1 MMNRVLI
8 TGGPGTGK
16 TSLINELKRNGYNC
30 SEEIVR
36 KITLT
41 KRKEGHKQ
49 YFLSNPLDFSL
60 QLFDQRL
67 TQYNKKYDCDTIIYD
82 RGPIDVLAYLDFKS
96 ILIPKNLIKK
106 SKKLSYKYSFILNPW
121 KEIYV
126 NDDIRYETFEE
137 CKKIHSSPIKFNQVK
152 NERYLKV
159 IDRLKDIRN
168 AQVAFK
174 SVNGI
179 YSSSFDEL
187 IKFVDSAQFTIVQKR
202 DSSYMQYDRVYR
214 IDMLREVIV
223 IDTLGYVSVK
233 DSLFSSNDSY
243 KKMAYVPIDG
253 VDEQFKLKADIIDK
267 NGYNVPV
274 FEVRVSKD
282 LILFDQSRDLI
293 TQEKQTVSVDGVNG
307 PDIVLGSLS
316 DVSTN
321 GNWPTTFDFERK

>member
-1 MMNRVLI
+1 M
-8 TGGPGTGK
+8 K
-16 TSLINELKRNGYNC
+16 K
-30 SEEIVR
+30 
-36 KITLT
+36 
-41 KRKEGHKQ
+41 
-49 YFLSNPLDFSL
+49 FLQ
-60 QLFDQRL
+60 QLFEI
-67 TQYNKKYDCDTIIYD
+67 TEKYRKQITYVLFFFSALLVFAIYQ
-82 RGPIDVLAYLDFKS
+82 S
-96 ILIPKNLIKK
+96 IN
-106 SKKLSYKYSFILNPW
+106 
-121 KEIYV
+121 
-126 NDDIRYETFEE
+126 
-137 CKKIHSSPIKFNQVK
+137 SPIEFNKVK

-179 YSSSFDEL
+179 YSNSFEEL
-187 IKFVDSAQFTIVQKR
+187 VKFVDSAQFTIVQKR
-202 DSSYMQYDRVYR
+202 DSSYMQYDRIYR

-233 DSLFSSNDSY
+233 DSLFSNTYSY
-243 KKMAYVPIDG
+243 KLMASIPIEGID
-253 VDEQFKLKADIIDK
+253 DKFKLKADIIDK

-282 LILFDQSRDLI
+282 LILFDQNKDLI

>member
-1 MMNRVLI
+1 M
-8 TGGPGTGK
+8 K
-16 TSLINELKRNGYNC
+16 
-30 SEEIVR
+30 
-36 KITLT
+36 KIL
-41 KRKEGHKQ
+41 Q
-49 YFLSNPLDFSL
+49 
-60 QLFDQRL
+60 QLFEI
-67 TQYNKKYDCDTIIYD
+67 T
-82 RGPIDVLAYLDFKS
+82 
-96 ILIPKNLIKK
+96 
-106 SKKLSYKYSFILNPW
+106 
-121 KEIYV
+121 EIYRKQITYV
-126 NDDIRYETFEE
+126 LFFFSALLVFAIYQSIN
-137 CKKIHSSPIKFNQVK
+137 SPIEFNKVK

-179 YSSSFDEL
+179 YSNDFDEL
-187 IKFVDSAQFTIVQKR
+187 VKFVDSAQFTIIQKR
-202 DSSYMQYDRVYR
+202 DSSFMQYDRVYR

-223 IDTLGYVSVK
+223 IDTLGYVTVK
-233 DSLFSSNDSY
+233 DSLFSDDDSY
-243 KKMAYVPIDG
+243 KYMALVPING
-253 VDEQFKLKADIIDK
+253 IDEKFKLKADIIDK

-282 LILFDQSRDLI
+282 LILYDQNKDLI

>member
-1 MMNRVLI
+1 MKKFLQQLSEFIEKYRKQITYVLFLFSAI
-8 TGGPGTGK
+8 LVFAIYN
-16 TSLINELKRNGYNC
+16 SINA
-30 SEEIVR
+30 
-36 KITLT
+36 
-41 KRKEGHKQ
+41 
-49 YFLSNPLDFSL
+49 
-60 QLFDQRL
+60 
-67 TQYNKKYDCDTIIYD
+67 
-82 RGPIDVLAYLDFKS
+82 PI
-96 ILIPKNLIKK
+96 
-106 SKKLSYKYSFILNPW
+106 
-121 KEIYV
+121 E
-126 NDDIRYETFEE
+126 
-137 CKKIHSSPIKFNQVK
+137 FNMVK

-179 YSSSFDEL
+179 YSNDFDEL
-187 IKFVDSAQFTIVQKR
+187 VKFVDSAQFTIVQKR

-223 IDTLGYVSVK
+223 VDTLGYVSVK
-233 DSLFSSNDSY
+233 DSLFSNTDSY
-243 KKMAYVPIDG
+243 KSMASIPIDG
-253 VDEQFKLKADIIDK
+253 IDEKFKLKADIIDK

-282 LILFDQSRDLI
+282 LILFDQNKDLI

>member
-1 MMNRVLI
+1 M
-8 TGGPGTGK
+8 K
-16 TSLINELKRNGYNC
+16 K
-30 SEEIVR
+30 
-36 KITLT
+36 
-41 KRKEGHKQ
+41 
-49 YFLSNPLDFSL
+49 FLQ
-60 QLFDQRL
+60 QLFEI
-67 TQYNKKYDCDTIIYD
+67 TEKYRKQITYVLFFFSALLVFAIYQ
-82 RGPIDVLAYLDFKS
+82 S
-96 ILIPKNLIKK
+96 IN
-106 SKKLSYKYSFILNPW
+106 
-121 KEIYV
+121 
-126 NDDIRYETFEE
+126 
-137 CKKIHSSPIKFNQVK
+137 SPIEFNKVK

-179 YSSSFDEL
+179 YSNSFEEL
-187 IKFVDSAQFTIVQKR
+187 VKFVDSAQFTIVQKR
-202 DSSYMQYDRVYR
+202 DSSYMQYDRIYR

-233 DSLFSSNDSY
+233 DSLFSNTDSY
-243 KKMAYVPIDG
+243 KFMASIPIEG
-253 VDEQFKLKADIIDK
+253 VDNKFKLKADIIDK

-282 LILFDQSRDLI
+282 LILFDQNKDLI
-293 TQEKQTVSVDGVNG
+293 AQEKQTVSVDGVNG

>member
-1 MMNRVLI
+1 M
-8 TGGPGTGK
+8 K
-16 TSLINELKRNGYNC
+16 K
-30 SEEIVR
+30 
-36 KITLT
+36 
-41 KRKEGHKQ
+41 
-49 YFLSNPLDFSL
+49 FLL
-60 QLFDQRL
+60 QLSEFIEKYRKQITYVL
-67 TQYNKKYDCDTIIYD
+67 FLFSAVLVFAIYN
-82 RGPIDVLAYLDFKS
+82 S
-96 ILIPKNLIKK
+96 IN
-106 SKKLSYKYSFILNPW
+106 
-121 KEIYV
+121 
-126 NDDIRYETFEE
+126 
-137 CKKIHSSPIKFNQVK
+137 SPIEFNMVK

-179 YSSSFDEL
+179 YSNDFEEL
-187 IKFVDSAQFTIVQKR
+187 VKFVDSAQFTIVQKR

-223 IDTLGYVSVK
+223 VDTLGYVSVK
-233 DSLFSSNDSY
+233 DSLFSNTDSY
-243 KKMAYVPIDG
+243 KYMASIPIDG
-253 VDEQFKLKADIIDK
+253 IDEKFKLKADIIDK

-282 LILFDQSRDLI
+282 LILFDQNKDLI

>member
-1 MMNRVLI
+1 M
-8 TGGPGTGK
+8 
-16 TSLINELKRNGYNC
+16 
-30 SEEIVR
+30 
-36 KITLT
+36 
-41 KRKEGHKQ
+41 
-49 YFLSNPLDFSL
+49 
-60 QLFDQRL
+60 
-67 TQYNKKYDCDTIIYD
+67 
-82 RGPIDVLAYLDFKS
+82 
-96 ILIPKNLIKK
+96 
-106 SKKLSYKYSFILNPW
+106 KKLLSELADFTEKYRKHITYALFLFSFVLVYQ
-121 KEIYV
+121 IYQSI
-126 NDDIRYETFEE
+126 N
-137 CKKIHSSPIKFNQVK
+137 SPIKFNQVK

-233 DSLFSSNDSY
+233 DSLFSNNDSY

>member
-1 MMNRVLI
+1 MKKFLQQLSEFIEKYRKQITYVLFLFSAVLVFAI
-8 TGGPGTGK
+8 YN
-16 TSLINELKRNGYNC
+16 SINA
-30 SEEIVR
+30 
-36 KITLT
+36 
-41 KRKEGHKQ
+41 
-49 YFLSNPLDFSL
+49 
-60 QLFDQRL
+60 
-67 TQYNKKYDCDTIIYD
+67 
-82 RGPIDVLAYLDFKS
+82 PI
-96 ILIPKNLIKK
+96 
-106 SKKLSYKYSFILNPW
+106 
-121 KEIYV
+121 E
-126 NDDIRYETFEE
+126 
-137 CKKIHSSPIKFNQVK
+137 FNMVK

-179 YSSSFDEL
+179 YSNDFEEL
-187 IKFVDSAQFTIVQKR
+187 VKFVDSAQFTIVQKR

-223 IDTLGYVSVK
+223 VDTLGYVSVK
-233 DSLFSSNDSY
+233 DSLFSKTDSY
-243 KKMAYVPIDG
+243 KYMASIPIDG
-253 VDEQFKLKADIIDK
+253 IDEKFKLKADIIDK

-282 LILFDQSRDLI
+282 LILFDQNKDLI

>member
-1 MMNRVLI
+1 MKKFLQQLSEFIEKYRKQITYVL
-8 TGGPGTGK
+8 
-16 TSLINELKRNGYNC
+16 SLFSAVLVFAIYNSINA
-30 SEEIVR
+30 
-36 KITLT
+36 
-41 KRKEGHKQ
+41 
-49 YFLSNPLDFSL
+49 
-60 QLFDQRL
+60 
-67 TQYNKKYDCDTIIYD
+67 
-82 RGPIDVLAYLDFKS
+82 PI
-96 ILIPKNLIKK
+96 
-106 SKKLSYKYSFILNPW
+106 
-121 KEIYV
+121 E
-126 NDDIRYETFEE
+126 
-137 CKKIHSSPIKFNQVK
+137 FNMVK

-179 YSSSFDEL
+179 YSNDFEEL
-187 IKFVDSAQFTIVQKR
+187 VKFVDSAQFTIVQKR

-223 IDTLGYVSVK
+223 VDTLGYVSVK
-233 DSLFSSNDSY
+233 DSLFSNTDSY
-243 KKMAYVPIDG
+243 KSMASIPIDG
-253 VDEQFKLKADIIDK
+253 IDEKFKLKADIIDK

-282 LILFDQSRDLI
+282 LILFDQNKDLI

>member
-1 MMNRVLI
+1 MKKFLQQLSEFIEKYRKQITYVLFLFSAI
-8 TGGPGTGK
+8 LVFAIYN
-16 TSLINELKRNGYNC
+16 SINA
-30 SEEIVR
+30 
-36 KITLT
+36 
-41 KRKEGHKQ
+41 
-49 YFLSNPLDFSL
+49 
-60 QLFDQRL
+60 
-67 TQYNKKYDCDTIIYD
+67 
-82 RGPIDVLAYLDFKS
+82 PI
-96 ILIPKNLIKK
+96 
-106 SKKLSYKYSFILNPW
+106 
-121 KEIYV
+121 E
-126 NDDIRYETFEE
+126 
-137 CKKIHSSPIKFNQVK
+137 FNMIK

-179 YSSSFDEL
+179 YSNDFEEL
-187 IKFVDSAQFTIVQKR
+187 VKFVDSAQFTIVQKR

-223 IDTLGYVSVK
+223 VDTLGYVSVK
-233 DSLFSSNDSY
+233 DSLFSNTDSY
-243 KKMAYVPIDG
+243 KYMASIPIDG
-253 VDEQFKLKADIIDK
+253 IDEKFKLKADIIDK

-282 LILFDQSRDLI
+282 LILFDQNKDLI

>member
-1 MMNRVLI
+1 MKKFLQQLSEFIEKYRKQITYVLFLFSAVLVFAI
-8 TGGPGTGK
+8 YN
-16 TSLINELKRNGYNC
+16 SINA
-30 SEEIVR
+30 
-36 KITLT
+36 
-41 KRKEGHKQ
+41 
-49 YFLSNPLDFSL
+49 
-60 QLFDQRL
+60 
-67 TQYNKKYDCDTIIYD
+67 
-82 RGPIDVLAYLDFKS
+82 PI
-96 ILIPKNLIKK
+96 
-106 SKKLSYKYSFILNPW
+106 
-121 KEIYV
+121 E
-126 NDDIRYETFEE
+126 
-137 CKKIHSSPIKFNQVK
+137 FNMVK

-179 YSSSFDEL
+179 YSNDFEEL
-187 IKFVDSAQFTIVQKR
+187 VKFVDSAQFTIVQKR

-223 IDTLGYVSVK
+223 VDTLGYVSVK
-233 DSLFSSNDSY
+233 DSLFSNNDSY
-243 KKMAYVPIDG
+243 KFMASIPIEG
-253 VDEQFKLKADIIDK
+253 IDEKFKLKADIIDK

-282 LILFDQSRDLI
+282 LILFDQNKDLI

>member
-1 MMNRVLI
+1 MKKFLQQLSEFIEKYRKQITYVLFLFSAI
-8 TGGPGTGK
+8 LVFAIYN
-16 TSLINELKRNGYNC
+16 SINA
-30 SEEIVR
+30 
-36 KITLT
+36 
-41 KRKEGHKQ
+41 
-49 YFLSNPLDFSL
+49 
-60 QLFDQRL
+60 
-67 TQYNKKYDCDTIIYD
+67 
-82 RGPIDVLAYLDFKS
+82 PI
-96 ILIPKNLIKK
+96 
-106 SKKLSYKYSFILNPW
+106 
-121 KEIYV
+121 E
-126 NDDIRYETFEE
+126 
-137 CKKIHSSPIKFNQVK
+137 FNIVK

-179 YSSSFDEL
+179 YSNDFEEL
-187 IKFVDSAQFTIVQKR
+187 VKFVDSAQFTIVQKR

-223 IDTLGYVSVK
+223 VDTLGYVSVK
-233 DSLFSSNDSY
+233 DSLFSNTDSY
-243 KKMAYVPIDG
+243 KSMASIPIDG
-253 VDEQFKLKADIIDK
+253 IDEKFKLKADIIDK

-282 LILFDQSRDLI
+282 LILFDQNKDLI

>member
-1 MMNRVLI
+1 MKKFLQQLTELTEKYRSQITYALFLFSAVLVFAI
-8 TGGPGTGK
+8 YN
-16 TSLINELKRNGYNC
+16 SINA
-30 SEEIVR
+30 
-36 KITLT
+36 
-41 KRKEGHKQ
+41 
-49 YFLSNPLDFSL
+49 
-60 QLFDQRL
+60 
-67 TQYNKKYDCDTIIYD
+67 
-82 RGPIDVLAYLDFKS
+82 PI
-96 ILIPKNLIKK
+96 
-106 SKKLSYKYSFILNPW
+106 
-121 KEIYV
+121 E
-126 NDDIRYETFEE
+126 
-137 CKKIHSSPIKFNQVK
+137 FNVVK

-168 AQVAFK
+168 TQVAFK

-179 YSSSFDEL
+179 YSDDFEEL
-187 IKFVDSAQFTIVQKR
+187 VKFVDSAQFTIVQKR

-223 IDTLGYVSVK
+223 VDTLGYVSVK
-233 DSLFSSNDSY
+233 DSLFSNNDSY
-243 KKMAYVPIDG
+243 KFMASIPIEG
-253 VDEQFKLKADIIDK
+253 IDEKFKLKADIIDK

-282 LILFDQSRDLI
+282 LILFDQNKDLI

>member
-1 MMNRVLI
+1 MKKLLSELADFTEKYRKHI
-8 TGGPGTGK
+8 TYA
-16 TSLINELKRNGYNC
+16 L
-30 SEEIVR
+30 
-36 KITLT
+36 
-41 KRKEGHKQ
+41 
-49 YFLSNPLDFSL
+49 FFFSL
-60 QLFDQRL
+60 VLVYQ
-67 TQYNKKYDCDTIIYD
+67 IYQ
-82 RGPIDVLAYLDFKS
+82 S
-96 ILIPKNLIKK
+96 IN
-106 SKKLSYKYSFILNPW
+106 
-121 KEIYV
+121 
-126 NDDIRYETFEE
+126 
-137 CKKIHSSPIKFNQVK
+137 SPIKFNQVK

-233 DSLFSSNDSY
+233 DSLFSNNDSY

-307 PDIVLGSLS
+307 PDIILGSLS

>member
-1 MMNRVLI
+1 MKKFLQQLSEFIEKYRKQITYVLFLFSAVLVFAI
-8 TGGPGTGK
+8 YN
-16 TSLINELKRNGYNC
+16 SIN
-30 SEEIVR
+30 
-36 KITLT
+36 
-41 KRKEGHKQ
+41 
-49 YFLSNPLDFSL
+49 
-60 QLFDQRL
+60 
-67 TQYNKKYDCDTIIYD
+67 
-82 RGPIDVLAYLDFKS
+82 
-96 ILIPKNLIKK
+96 
-106 SKKLSYKYSFILNPW
+106 
-121 KEIYV
+121 
-126 NDDIRYETFEE
+126 
-137 CKKIHSSPIKFNQVK
+137 SPIKFNMVK

-179 YSSSFDEL
+179 YSNDFEEL
-187 IKFVDSAQFTIVQKR
+187 VKFVDSAQFTIVQKR

-223 IDTLGYVSVK
+223 VDTLGYVSVK
-233 DSLFSSNDSY
+233 DSLFSNNDSY
-243 KKMAYVPIDG
+243 KFMASIPIEG
-253 VDEQFKLKADIIDK
+253 IDEKFKLKADIIDK

-282 LILFDQSRDLI
+282 LILFDQNKDLI

>member
-1 MMNRVLI
+1 MKKFLQQLSEFIEKYRKQITYVLFLFSAI
-8 TGGPGTGK
+8 LVFAIYN
-16 TSLINELKRNGYNC
+16 SINA
-30 SEEIVR
+30 
-36 KITLT
+36 
-41 KRKEGHKQ
+41 
-49 YFLSNPLDFSL
+49 
-60 QLFDQRL
+60 
-67 TQYNKKYDCDTIIYD
+67 
-82 RGPIDVLAYLDFKS
+82 PI
-96 ILIPKNLIKK
+96 
-106 SKKLSYKYSFILNPW
+106 
-121 KEIYV
+121 E
-126 NDDIRYETFEE
+126 
-137 CKKIHSSPIKFNQVK
+137 FNMVK

-179 YSSSFDEL
+179 YSNDFEEL
-187 IKFVDSAQFTIVQKR
+187 VKFVDSAQFTIVQKR

-223 IDTLGYVSVK
+223 VDTLGYVSVK
-233 DSLFSSNDSY
+233 DSLFSNTDSY
-243 KKMAYVPIDG
+243 KSMASIPNDGID
-253 VDEQFKLKADIIDK
+253 EKFKLKADIIDK

-282 LILFDQSRDLI
+282 LILFDQNKDLI

>member
-1 MMNRVLI
+1 MKKFLQQLSEFIEKYRKQITYVLFLFSAVLVFAI
-8 TGGPGTGK
+8 YN
-16 TSLINELKRNGYNC
+16 SINA
-30 SEEIVR
+30 
-36 KITLT
+36 
-41 KRKEGHKQ
+41 
-49 YFLSNPLDFSL
+49 
-60 QLFDQRL
+60 
-67 TQYNKKYDCDTIIYD
+67 
-82 RGPIDVLAYLDFKS
+82 PI
-96 ILIPKNLIKK
+96 
-106 SKKLSYKYSFILNPW
+106 
-121 KEIYV
+121 E
-126 NDDIRYETFEE
+126 
-137 CKKIHSSPIKFNQVK
+137 FNMVK

-179 YSSSFDEL
+179 YSNDFEEL
-187 IKFVDSAQFTIVQKR
+187 VKFVDSAQFTIVQKR

-223 IDTLGYVSVK
+223 VDTLGYVSVK
-233 DSLFSSNDSY
+233 DSLFSNTDSY
-243 KKMAYVPIDG
+243 KSMASIPIDG
-253 VDEQFKLKADIIDK
+253 IDEKFKLKADIIDK

-282 LILFDQSRDLI
+282 LILFDQNKDLI

>member
-1 MMNRVLI
+1 M
-8 TGGPGTGK
+8 K
-16 TSLINELKRNGYNC
+16 K
-30 SEEIVR
+30 
-36 KITLT
+36 
-41 KRKEGHKQ
+41 
-49 YFLSNPLDFSL
+49 FLQ
-60 QLFDQRL
+60 QLFEI
-67 TQYNKKYDCDTIIYD
+67 TEKYRKQITYVLFFFSALLVFAIYQ
-82 RGPIDVLAYLDFKS
+82 S
-96 ILIPKNLIKK
+96 IN
-106 SKKLSYKYSFILNPW
+106 
-121 KEIYV
+121 
-126 NDDIRYETFEE
+126 
-137 CKKIHSSPIKFNQVK
+137 SPIEFNKVK

-179 YSSSFDEL
+179 YSNSFEEL
-187 IKFVDSAQFTIVQKR
+187 VKFVDSAQFTIVQKR
-202 DSSYMQYDRVYR
+202 DSSYMQYDRIYR

-233 DSLFSSNDSY
+233 DSLFSNTDSY
-243 KKMAYVPIDG
+243 KSMASIPIEGID
-253 VDEQFKLKADIIDK
+253 DKFKLKADIIDK

-282 LILFDQSRDLI
+282 LILFDQNKDLI
-293 TQEKQTVSVDGVNG
+293 AQEKQTVSVDGVNG